1 MAITYFSLCLFF
13 PPAHDGLA
21 SSPYPFLSPLTVD
34 QMEDT
39 FKSTASASLTDINQ
53 LRHRQSVPDVP
64 EDIEDELRRHFNDP
78 NWDFHANSSTVS
90 ISTDSDGLE
99 PKRWSKSSTYMG
111 ASSEMDTEMMQDSK
125 ADFSSETTQVQCA
138 LLSRPFYCACSLILF
153 TRDSPYPEVRAAVG
167 NTDDPDM
174 VVNTFRV

>member
-1 MAITYFSLCLFF
+1 LPFL
-13 PPAHDGLA
+13 PPARDRLA
-21 SSPYPFLSPLTVD
+21 SSLYPFLLPLAVD
-34 QMEDT
+34 LMEDT

-53 LRHRQSVPDVP
+53 LRHHRQTVPDVP
-64 EDIEDELRRHFNDP
+64 EDIEVEVRRHFNDP

-90 ISTDSDGLE
+90 ISTDSDDLG

-111 ASSEMDTEMMQDSK
+111 ESSEMDTEMQDSK
-125 ADFSSETTQVQCA
+125 ADFSSETTEVQCA
-138 LLSRPFYCACSLILF
+138 LLSRPLYCVCLLILF
-153 TRDSPYPEVRAAVG
+153 TRDSPYPEVRAAVA

>member
-1 MAITYFSLCLFF
+1 
-13 PPAHDGLA
+13 
-21 SSPYPFLSPLTVD
+21 
-34 QMEDT
+34 MEDSYKT
-39 FKSTASASLTDINQ
+39 TGFASLSDVNQ

-64 EDIEDELRRHFNDP
+64 EDVDDIMRHFNDP
-78 NWDFHANSSTVS
+78 NWDFQANSSTIS
-90 ISTDSDGLE
+90 ISTDSDGVE

-111 ASSEMDTEMMQDSK
+111 GSSEVDTEIQDSK

-138 LLSRPFYCACSLILF
+138 LLSHRSYCARSLTLF
-153 TRDSPYPEVRAAVG
+153 ARDSPYPEVRAAVA